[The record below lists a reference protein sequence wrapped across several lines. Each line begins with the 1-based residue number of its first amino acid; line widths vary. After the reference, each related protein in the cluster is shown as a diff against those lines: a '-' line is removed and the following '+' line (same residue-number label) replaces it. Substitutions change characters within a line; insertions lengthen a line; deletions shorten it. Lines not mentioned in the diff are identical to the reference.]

1 MELKNK
7 VIYLAISV
15 IMVALGICMVAQPG
29 NSASLICIAIGIALL
44 VVSAL
49 MIIRFLSA
57 EEKTLSMQIILAIAV
72 VIAIFGIFM
81 LFRPKW
87 ILSLLNVMIGIAILI
102 DGIFKVIKALDA
114 KKLSLAKWW
123 VVLLLALVTCGLGLL
138 LILNPFSGAEL
149 LMIFIGII
157 LIVEGVQNI
166 WVGLYAFRKKTQ

>member
-15 IMVALGICMVAQPG
+15 IMVILGICMIAQPG

-44 VVSAL
+44 VISAL

-57 EEKTLSMQIILAIAV
+57 EEKSLSLQILLAIAV

-81 LFRPKW
+81 LFRSKW
-87 ILSLLNVMIGIAILI
+87 ILSLLNILLGIGILV
-102 DGIFKVIKALDA
+102 DGIFKLIKALETKAHNLD
-114 KKLSLAKWW
+114 KWW
-123 VVLLLALVTCGLGLL
+123 VVLLLALITCGLGLL
-138 LILNPFSGAEL
+138 LIFNPFGGIEL
-149 LMIFIGII
+149 LMTFIGII

>member
-7 VIYLAISV
+7 VVYLAISV
-15 IMVALGICMVAQPG
+15 IMVILGICMIAQPG

-44 VVSAL
+44 VVSAI

-57 EEKTLSMQIILAIAV
+57 EEKSLSMQIMLAIAV

-87 ILSLLNVMIGIAILI
+87 ILSLLNILLGVGILI
-102 DGIFKVIKALDA
+102 DGIFKVIKALES
-114 KKLSLAKWW
+114 KKNALGKWW
-123 VVLLLALVTCGLGLL
+123 VVLLLALITCGLGLL
-138 LILNPFSGAEL
+138 LIFNPFGGVEL